1 MIIKTK
7 DGEYV
12 NLADVMSISVQTE
25 RTRIDNKDEWETS
38 YYAALWI
45 RNSSLNFRLCEGAT
59 REILQTAIDNLML
72 RLCELSE
79 QKLVDMGDYV

>member
-7 DGEYV
+7 AGEYV
-12 NLADVMSISVQTE
+12 NLTDVLAISVNSE
-25 RTRIDNKDEWETS
+25 KFRKKNDEIEIP